1 MSTEGQH
8 RQHTEGQDPQ
18 HISIERMRQ
27 VIIDCT
33 GEFTTLEQA
42 HVESCNS
49 CLHLFGQL
57 MMSSWDEYT
66 LGS

>member
-1 MSTEGQH
+1 MSACMSMEGQN
-8 RQHTEGQDPQ
+8 GK
-18 HISIERMRQ
+18 HIPIERMRQ
-27 VIIDCT
+27 VIIDCS
-33 GEFTTLEQA
+33 GEFTSLEQE

-49 CLHLFGQL
+49 CLHLFGQM